1 MELGSPLQKLA
12 FIWKAKW
19 YIHICLLERGK
30 SVKPASLENVIL
42 LQDGDL
48 STLWQW
54 MPTLIAHQ
62 NHWGKHWVSLSETGL
77 SGLGGTQSALD
88 FKSSLN
94 DLMHSQGWEPL
105 LSIRTRWFWKFLCK
119 ASYLWLKRKCLDGR
133 ALPRLVF

>member
-12 FIWKAKW
+12 FLWEVKW

-30 SVKPASLENVIL
+30 KCKTRKFGERNIAAGWRPKHSMAMNANPDCTSESLREAL
-42 LQDGDL
+42 GFPLRDWL
-48 STLWQW
+48 E
-54 MPTLIAHQ
+54 
-62 NHWGKHWVSLSETGL
+62 WVS
-77 SGLGGTQSALD
+77 GTQSAFN

-119 ASYLWLKRKCLDGR
+119 TSYLWLKRKCLDGR